1 MTNST
6 SNLYSVLSGMHLS
19 DEKINNKVNNT
30 LTGIIGL
37 ESIKSDL
44 PSGALF
50 DKETGKLATAYNPVA
65 VADIAE
71 PAGKS
76 LINKVQFIG
85 DCKVTY
91 KNDGSIVIRIG
102 ENLNSS
108 NYNTTDGQTTGTASL
123 TTPNGTSCW
132 LANDDA
138 VTLLKNTGTYTS
150 TTAGKVHFPDNTGAT
165 FTVVT
170 SVETYTFGPITEN
183 GNYKAKNSS
192 NTEVADVTLTV
203 SNFGEETKAADGA
216 TGYCGNISISIPATT
231 IANGT
236 SKNVSITQITCT
248 NSEGTF
254 NYTPTANT
262 RWLETDTTTKP
273 TVTSGA
279 VTFISNSTKQESG
292 VTYVTSA
299 KMKVDVTGTN
309 FKTPA
314 YENNVGTITG
324 TGFNTQTIV
333 RSELTSNTAASK
345 TFGLNNGAY
354 TCNQVSVT
362 MKNINGSS
370 DAKVIDINPDVKVLQ
385 YIPSGSINEANRLQ
399 SNLSAWD
406 SSKDLA
412 TIDNGGGLQVA
423 NGLIIYPATDYT
435 GYNSNTGLGTVT
447 TQPNYSTTTGKKT
460 YIQKFTKSGA
470 IMGGTVTLTSVAS
483 TNGLCGSTFDVYVWN
498 GSSSN
503 SWQKISK
510 VGDGIGTEVSCGI
523 TTTLKFSFTQA
534 VDYGKDLVY
543 VKIVYQSACSA
554 QIKNITF
561 A

>member
-1 MTNST
+1 MANST
-6 SNLYSVLSGMHLS
+6 SNLYSVLSGMHIS
-19 DEKINNKVNNT
+19 DEKINNKVNNA

-44 PSGALF
+44 PSGSLF
-50 DKETGKLATAYNPVA
+50 DKETGKLASAYNPVA
-65 VADIAE
+65 VADITE

-132 LANDDA
+132 LANDSQ

-150 TTAGKVHFPDNTGAT
+150 ATSEKVHFPDNTSTT

-170 SVETYTFGPITEN
+170 SDESYTFGPITGN
-183 GNYKAKNSS
+183 GTYKAKNSS
-192 NTEVADVTLTV
+192 NTEVATVTLTV
-203 SNFGEETKAADGA
+203 SNFSEETKTADGA
-216 TGYCGNISISIPATT
+216 TGYCGNISISIPAAI

-236 SKNVSITQITCT
+236 SKNVSITKITCA

-254 NYTPTANT
+254 SYIPATNN

-279 VTFISNSTKQESG
+279 VTFTSTSTKQESG
-292 VTYVTSA
+292 VTYVTGA
-299 KMKVDVTGTN
+299 RMKVDITGTN

-324 TGFNTQTIV
+324 TGFNSQTIV
-333 RSELTSNTAASK
+333 KSELTNNTDASK

-354 TCNQVSVT
+354 TCNQVSVV

-385 YIPSGSINEANRLQ
+385 YAQTGSINEANRLQ
-399 SNLSAWD
+399 SNLSAWN
-406 SSKDLA
+406 SSKNL
-412 TIDNGGGLQVA
+412 TNIDNGDGLQVA
-423 NGLIIYPATDYT
+423 NGLIIYPTTDYT
-435 GYNSNTGLGTVT
+435 GYNSNSGLGTVA
-447 TQPNYSTTTGKKT
+447 TQPNYSTITGEKS
-460 YIQKFTKSGA
+460 YIQKFTKSGS
-470 IMGGTVTLTSVAS
+470 ILGGTVTLTSVAT

-498 GSSSN
+498 GTSSN
-503 SWQKISK
+503 DWQKISK
-510 VGDGIGTEVSCGI
+510 VGDGIGTEVSCGT
-523 TTTLKFSFTQA
+523 TTTLKFAFTQEI
-534 VDYGKDLVY
+534 DYGTNLIY
-543 VKIVYQSACSA
+543 VKVVYQPKCTA

>member
-1 MTNST
+1 MANST

-108 NYNTTDGQTTGTASL
+108 NYNTTDGQTNGTASL

-132 LANDDA
+132 LANDSA

-150 TTAGKVHFPDNTGAT
+150 TTADKVHFPDNTGAT

-170 SVETYTFGPITEN
+170 SDETYTFGPITGN
-183 GNYKAKNSS
+183 GIYNAKNSS

-203 SNFGEETKAADGA
+203 SNFGDETKAADGA

-236 SKNVSITQITCT
+236 SKNVSITKITCT

-279 VTFISNSTKQESG
+279 VTFTSTSTKQESG

-333 RSELTSNTAASK
+333 KSELTSNTAASK

-354 TCNQVSVT
+354 ICNQVSVT

-385 YIPSGSINEANRLQ
+385 YTQSGSINEANRLQ
-399 SNLSAWD
+399 SSLAAWD

-412 TIDNGGGLQVA
+412 TIDNGNGLQVA

-435 GYNSNTGLGTVT
+435 GYNSNAGLGTVA
-447 TQPNYSTTTGKKT
+447 TQPNYSKTTGEKT
-460 YIQKFTKSGA
+460 YIQKFTKSGT

-483 TNGLCGSTFDVYVWN
+483 TNGLCGSAFDVYVWN
-498 GSSSN
+498 GSSSD

-510 VGDGIGTEVSCGI
+510 VGDGIGTEVSCGT

-534 VDYGKDLVY
+534 LDYGKDFVY